1 MNTNGNPAMH
11 SKKDKRDPRPTTNT
25 SLPAKDVADAAAPS
39 VAASRTS
46 TQRGR
51 VKSESAPAT
60 RSTGRRGRL
69 KEEFVR
75 RPAQRAGKRGAE
87 MPEMEPP
94 RRRRGAA
101 VAPDTESGYLVLR
114 VRLTGERLRVIDS
127 RLMPGPLV
135 ADQALAGSHAYEV
148 TVGGRLVHTGS
159 LPDLGVQRSFANP
172 EATEGVE
179 TGHHLAERRTV
190 DFTVRVPA
198 GQVTAETQADVD
210 VVLLRV
216 KNEVRIDRLDDEP
229 VSARFERDL
238 RPVARLSG
246 LPDDALPDSI
256 RERGNPSARA

>member
-1 MNTNGNPAMH
+1 MNANGNPAMH
-11 SKKDKRDPRPTTNT
+11 SKKNKRDPRPAAST
-25 SLPAKDVADAAAPS
+25 SLPAKDAADASAPT

-46 TQRGR
+46 AQRGK

-60 RSTGRRGRL
+60 PSTGRRGRL

-75 RPAQRAGKRGAE
+75 RPAQRAGTRGAE

-94 RRRRGAA
+94 RRRRGSAP
-101 VAPDTESGYLVLR
+101 APDADSGYLVLR
-114 VRLTGERLRVIDS
+114 VRLTGERLRVVDS

-135 ADQALAGSHAYEV
+135 ADQALTGSHAYEV

-172 EATEGVE
+172 QATEGVE

-198 GQVTAETQADVD
+198 GEVTAETREDVD

-216 KNEVRIDRLDDEP
+216 KNEVRIDRLDEEP
-229 VSARFERDL
+229 VSSRFEREL

-246 LPDDALPDSI
+246 LPDDALPDVI
-256 RERGNPSARA
+256 RERGNPRAPA